1 MKRFI
6 IIAAA
11 IATLAPLSAHAQE
24 RMSDGR
30 YAAAQRCLAYG
41 DLRQL
46 QSDPIDFTALRE
58 AVDVGTR
65 EYWLVS
71 DAREYARGLR
81 ARAGG
86 ASIEHLRRSRDE
98 ACQGFVE
105 QGLVQSG
112 ETNTGAS

>member
-1 MKRFI
+1 MKRLFM
-6 IIAAA
+6 IAAVCVA
-11 IATLAPLSAHAQE
+11 LSPLAANAQE

-41 DLRQL
+41 SLRQL
-46 QSDPIDFTALRE
+46 EADPIDFTALRE
-58 AVDVGTR
+58 AVEVGTR

-86 ASIEHLRRSRDE
+86 ASVEHLRRSRDE
-98 ACQGFVE
+98 ACQGFIE
-105 QGLVQSG
+105 QGLVQSSVA
-112 ETNTGAS
+112 NTGAS